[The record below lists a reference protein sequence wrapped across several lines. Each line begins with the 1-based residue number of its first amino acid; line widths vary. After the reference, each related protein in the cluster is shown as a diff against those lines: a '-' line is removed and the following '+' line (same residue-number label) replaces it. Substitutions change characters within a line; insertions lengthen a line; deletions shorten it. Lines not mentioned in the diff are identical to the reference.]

1 MGFYLT
7 VISLVAE
14 GGGDAVLDSFDP
26 SLSQLLGVCLHHT
39 APVGADKRHTAAVG
53 SEQECLHQKAGRLV
67 LHLAT
72 FLKIL
77 MCSLS

>member
-39 APVGADKRHTAAVG
+39 APVGADKRHTAAVS
-53 SEQECLHQKAGRLV
+53 SEQKAGRLV